1 MILRCPDRAAIVYDR
16 VFDTI
21 ENYIEGQ
28 ISKDTALGRLCY
40 EKPDNQICI
49 LNQQL
54 IDEYLSFEECK
65 IVKVYDRCISVE

>member
-1 MILRCPDRAAIVYDR
+1 MTA

-28 ISKDTALGRLCY
+28 ISKDIALGRLRY
-40 EKPDNQICI
+40 EKPNNQLCI

-54 IDEYLSFEECK
+54 IDECLSFEECIIIK
-65 IVKVYDRCISVE
+65 